1 MARKAVAF
9 GPGWLARGVKQAG
22 KAMHRADP
30 DTPADLVAAAQDV
43 TDPIDRA
50 RRYAEIASPVDMLAL
65 IAIRHGLDPDT
76 AETYKHQLRLIAD
89 IASRSLSIVGLRA
102 GEVQQFEVSDRF
114 REFLERW
121 QSGGQ
126 PAPVIIDG
134 HAERVN
140 PDGGSLAR
148 SGDTLESLQERLDA
162 QDGGP

>member
-1 MARKAVAF
+1 MARRPTLGAL
-9 GPGWLARGVKQAG
+9 WLAKSVKRAG

-30 DTPADLVAAAQDV
+30 DTPADLVGAAADV

-65 IAIRHGLDPDT
+65 IAIRHGIDPDT

-102 GEVQQFEVSDRF
+102 GDVQQFEVSDRF

-121 QSGGQ
+121 QGGGER
-126 PAPVIIDG
+126 PAPIIIE

-140 PDGGSLAR
+140 PDDGSP
-148 SGDTLESLQERLDA
+148 DA
-162 QDGGP
+162 LTEGP